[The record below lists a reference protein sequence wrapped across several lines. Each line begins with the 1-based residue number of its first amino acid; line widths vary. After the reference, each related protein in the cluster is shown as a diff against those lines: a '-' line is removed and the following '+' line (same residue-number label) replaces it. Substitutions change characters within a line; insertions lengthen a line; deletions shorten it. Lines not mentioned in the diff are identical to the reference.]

1 MGRGYTLGGKVIE
14 GTAQGKK
21 MGIPTAN
28 LKPVKDL
35 YPRSGI
41 FAVKVIMED
50 DFVQGVLNIG
60 TNPTFPGRGF
70 SLEVH
75 ILDFDQDIY
84 GSDVE
89 LIFVEKIRDEKK
101 FETPEL
107 LVEQIKEDIKK
118 ARKILNP

>member
-1 MGRGYTLGGKVIE
+1 
-14 GTAQGKK
+14 

-50 DFVQGVLNIG
+50 DYVQGVLNIG
-60 TNPTFPGRGF
+60 TNPTFPGKGF

-118 ARKILNP
+118 ARKILNA